1 MHVSKNRLEG
11 SLADTRLDKLLEK
24 LELHLFTGTIELK
37 AAAGTGVVDLR
48 AGAVEKVKVG
58 SLEGDAA
65 MKQARALDQG
75 EYVVVQRV
83 PDLTGAL
90 GSSAG
95 LEGEVGDVPIAA
107 IMRHCESHALTCSLI
122 VVDGFDRGE
131 IHYRAGDLDF
141 VSLNGVRDEDAILT
155 IVGWKAA
162 RFKVALP
169 PLDLDIAGWPQV
181 GPEPTQPFRISKMP
195 PPKKRA
201 ASVPSIVEGVPN
213 ARAAGAMGPSAGQET
228 VPVSLPEPVKAAVRA
243 ASAPPK
249 AGAGSVSGT
258 ASGSGQTTAL
268 PDAPVAAAS
277 AAPSIVVASSS
288 SGARRAT
295 GARPALTAAADG
307 AAGAAAGSAAA
318 TSGAAASGA
327 AAATATAASAAA
339 ASPAVSAS
347 AARSSAA
354 DSEGAQRLASVP
366 PSTLPGLTTPSR
378 LGDLLFV
385 LLILVAF
392 GVAAFLLDAR

>member
-37 AAAGTGVVDLR
+37 AAAGSGAVDLR
-48 AGAVEKVKVG
+48 AGAVESVRLG
-58 SLEGDAA
+58 TLEGEAA

-213 ARAAGAMGPSAGQET
+213 ARAAGAMGSSAGQET

-243 ASAPPK
+243 ASLPPK

-258 ASGSGQTTAL
+258 ASGTGQTTAL
-268 PDAPVAAAS
+268 PDAAPAPVS

-295 GARPALTAAADG
+295 GSSAAATAAT
-307 AAGAAAGSAAA
+307 AGAAAA
-318 TSGAAASGA
+318 GAV
-327 AAATATAASAAA
+327 AAA
-339 ASPAVSAS
+339 ASSAAASSAASSSAASAPPAVPAS
-347 AARSSAA
+347 AARSSNTG
-354 DSEGAQRLASVP
+354 GAQRLASVP
-366 PSTLPGLTTPSR
+366 PSTLPGLATPSR

>member
-48 AGAVEKVKVG
+48 AGAVENVRLG
-58 SLEGDAA
+58 TLEGDAA

-213 ARAAGAMGPSAGQET
+213 LRAAGAMGPSAGQET

-243 ASAPPK
+243 ASLPPK

-258 ASGSGQTTAL
+258 ASGSGATTAM
-268 PDAPVAAAS
+268 PDAPPMAAS

-295 GARPALTAAADG
+295 GANAAVGSGAA
-307 AAGAAAGSAAA
+307 AAGAAAAAV
-318 TSGAAASGA
+318 
-327 AAATATAASAAA
+327 AAA
-339 ASPAVSAS
+339 ASPAAAAASAS
-347 AARSSAA
+347 AARSSS

-366 PSTLPGLTTPSR
+366 PSTLPGLATPSR